1 MLRLIIEDTTGRVLD
16 EVISNGAIVA
26 FVLAMA
32 AFYITFYALRSL
44 GLYTLAKN
52 QGVEKAYLAFIPCVW
67 MFTACKIIGNSKM
80 FGKTASE
87 WAIWACVIFSA
98 ATILPL
104 VATFLNYF
112 PIVMY
117 YLEGGEVSI
126 INGSSSYIATGSDF
140 INHFD
145 TQAVKVI
152 LNILSILDYIL
163 SLAEIFICITVY
175 IALFRKFW
183 PEHYILAAVLSFL
196 RLFPIFVFAIRNKK
210 PVDFAEYI
218 KRRYYGSGYT
228 PYGNNYG
235 QGGRNNYYG
244 GNGEQSEQND
254 EPFDEF
260 SGRPEEPFGEFS
272 GKNNKSDTNFDGEN
286 KRDDKDDYY
295 Q

>member
-16 EVISNGAIVA
+16 EIISNGAIVA

-32 AFYITFYALRSL
+32 AFYITFYVLRSL

-80 FGKTASE
+80 FGKSASE

-104 VATFLNYF
+104 ADTFLRYF
-112 PIVMY
+112 PFVMY

-126 INGSSSYIATGSDF
+126 ISGSSTYIGTGSDF

-145 TQAVKVI
+145 TQAIKVI
-152 LNILSILDYIL
+152 LNILSILNNIL
-163 SLAEIFICITVY
+163 SLAEIFICVTVY

-183 PEHYILAAVLSFL
+183 PEHYILAAVLSFF
-196 RLFPIFVFAIRNKK
+196 RLFPILVFAIRNKK
-210 PVDFAEYI
+210 SVDFSEYI
-218 KRRYYGSGYT
+218 RRRYYGSGYT
-228 PYGNNYG
+228 PYGNNNYG
-235 QGGRNNYYG
+235 QGGQNNYYG
-244 GNGEQSEQND
+244 GYSEQNE

-272 GKNNKSDTNFDGEN
+272 GNKTKFGKSEDSESKSDKND
-286 KRDDKDDYY
+286 DDYY